1 MTEWLVKRFVKN
13 PEDVEAPA
21 TRASYG
27 KFASII
33 CIVCNV
39 VLCAAKGAIGFVA
52 GSVAI
57 VADAMNNLSDASS
70 NIISLLGFKLAS
82 KPADEDHPY
91 GHGRFEYL
99 SGLAVAVL
107 IVLIGF
113 ELVKTSIGKI
123 VSPEPM
129 EFSLVVAVILL
140 LSIAVKLWMAVFN
153 KRIGE
158 RIDSTTLLATAT
170 DSRNDVI
177 ATGAVLAAAVISSV
191 TGIDLDGWA
200 GLAVGAFIIY
210 SGIELMRDTVD
221 PLLGKAPDP
230 EFVRFIHNKIMSYPG
245 VAGTHDLMVHDYGP
259 GRRFA
264 SAHVEMPAEMDPME
278 SHDIIDNIEEA
289 FRVEDNLLMVLHYD
303 PIATED
309 SAVGELREHISQGV
323 RTIDERL
330 TIHDLRLVPGPTH
343 TNVIFD
349 VVRPHGLDMADSEL
363 KRRVSDIVLQHR
375 PDAICK
381 ITVDD
386 SFVSVR

>member
-1 MTEWLVKRFVKN
+1 MYKRQ
-13 PEDVEAPA
+13 
-21 TRASYG
+21 
-27 KFASII
+27 
-33 CIVCNV
+33 
-39 VLCAAKGAIGFVA
+39 
-52 GSVAI
+52 
-57 VADAMNNLSDASS
+57 
-70 NIISLLGFKLAS
+70 
-82 KPADEDHPY
+82 
-91 GHGRFEYL
+91 EYL

-309 SAVGELREHISQGV
+309 SAVGELRERISQGV